1 MSRLP
6 PPPPPVGHGPG
17 EGHAPPSFAPGTAPP
32 SFAPA
37 GYPPPGPASAP
48 PTNASLLGVAP
59 PAFAPK
65 LRVRKTPEM
74 LGFRSVDTLGTIV
87 TALLAVW
94 VPFSIYVAK
103 LSIDYQNLVDQYGLK
118 IPFDQE
124 HPIDTRLT
132 MLHRLDVAL
141 LVVTVPLFLMWFAR
155 AYGNLPT
162 ISPGNTKSRTS
173 TATIMWFVPIASLIR
188 PMGYMKELWTRTDR
202 ASFGKAKPPVIIVVY
217 WLTFLVT
224 YVLSV
229 ASVGVGMR
237 DTLTVEDAK
246 LAANLDVL
254 ASASAVVSAALIA
267 SIVWMVTRR
276 MTRRCAEVTNAVL
289 SAPQH

>member
-6 PPPPPVGHGPG
+6 PPPPPVGQGPEHGNAAA
-17 EGHAPPSFAPGTAPP
+17 APPAPG

-37 GYPPPGPASAP
+37 GYPPPTPAGMP
-48 PTNASLLGVAP
+48 PPGASLLGVAP

-74 LGFRSVDTLGTIV
+74 LGFRSVDMIGTIV
-87 TALLAVW
+87 AALLAVW

-103 LSIDYQNLVDQYGLK
+103 LSIDYQNLVNQYGLN
-118 IPFDQE
+118 IPFDKE
-124 HPIDTRLT
+124 RPIDTRLT

-202 ASFGKAKPPVIIVVY
+202 LSFGKAKPPVLIVVY
-217 WLTFLVT
+217 WLTFLVC
-224 YVLSV
+224 YVMSV
-229 ASVGVGMR
+229 ASVGIGFR
-237 DTLTVEDAK
+237 DTVTVEDAK
-246 LAANLDVL
+246 LSANLDVL
-254 ASASAVVSAALIA
+254 VSVGAAVSAALIA
-267 SIVWMVTRR
+267 VIVWMVTRR
-276 MTRRCAEVTNAVL
+276 MTRRCAEVTKAVL